1 MDWKDQEN
9 KIKAKLEKR
18 RIQPKEE
25 LWSQLDKQLGVKESE
40 TSNSWKWAVAAVV
53 LFGLLVGGIWKNQPV
68 NEEVKISNTTPSFDK
83 STENKKESSSFFDDT
98 IETKSVV
105 QKENP
110 DKQSLLQESSG
121 RAILKEPKEES
132 RAAVAYSENEKEEE
146 KSEESRNSGK
156 IISDEVDQR
165 LVASEN
171 TEDSLQ
177 SNAVATD
184 EVEVLLREALYKEF
198 LAEIDS
204 ETDSTNIVAYGEKLL
219 KEVNLDLEREEDRA
233 FRDKIRDAIHKGW
246 NKAKSAVAINPGNQ

>member
-9 KIKAKLEKR
+9 KIKAKLEQR
-18 RIQPKEE
+18 RIQPKKE
-25 LWSQLDKQLGVKESE
+25 LWGQLDKQLGVKESE

-53 LFGLLVGGIWKNQPV
+53 LLGFLVGGIWRNQPV

-83 STENKKESSSFFDDT
+83 STENKKESSSLFDDT

-121 RAILKEPKEES
+121 RAILKEPKEENS
-132 RAAVAYSENEKEEE
+132 IAVAYSKNEKEEE

-156 IISDEVDQR
+156 ITSDEVDQQ

-177 SNAVATD
+177 SKATTD